1 MPSNKQQT
9 AFRLSEH
16 ARGLLLAIAESLGI
30 SATAAIEIIIREA
43 AKKRG
48 IRAG

>member
-16 ARGLLLAIAESLGI
+16 ARELLFAIADSLGI
-30 SATAAIEIIIREA
+30 SATATVEIIIREA

-48 IRAG
+48 ISVE